1 MSNSIKEKRLSP
13 LKQND
18 KQMKKPLKAGE
29 REQGIRLDIWI
40 SQVLANISR
49 SKVQRLIKEGK
60 ILLNGKTTTART
72 LLTLDDMV
80 SFLGKLEE
88 PLLLAPEKSELKL
101 DLLYEDEFLIVVNK
115 PAGVSVHPSVSENK
129 PGASLVEALL
139 KHCRKNDEKVWEK
152 DTSERP
158 GVVHRLDKDTTGA
171 LVWAKEQE
179 TLEHLKK
186 QFKEK
191 TNKREY
197 LALLDGY
204 LEEDK
209 VICESYLY
217 RDPKNKTQFT
227 SSTNKEELEE
237 KGVKF
242 KYAKTT
248 FHKLESYYH
257 KLTLCRVKLDT
268 GRTHQIRVHAARELK
283 LPILGDPVY
292 NKRREYSKALPEKLR
307 QEMAKINRQMLHAE
321 VLGFEHPI
329 TFKELSFKKEVPK
342 ELILASTKL
351 KNSN

>member
-1 MSNSIKEKRLSP
+1 MKQDIKQTNQP
-13 LKQND
+13 LKVD
-18 KQMKKPLKAGE
+18 KEA
-29 REQGIRLDIWI
+29 QGTRFDVWV
-40 SQVLANISR
+40 SQTLTDISR
-49 SKVQRLIKEGK
+49 SKIQRLIKEGK

-72 LLTLDDMV
+72 LLTLNDII
-80 SFLGKLEE
+80 SFEGKFEE
-88 PLLLAPEKSELKL
+88 PLLLSPEKSELKL
-101 DLLYEDEFLIVVNK
+101 NLLFEDEFLIVVNK

-129 PGASLVEALL
+129 PGSSLVEALL
-139 KHCRKNDEKVWEK
+139 KHCYQKDEKVWEK
-152 DTSERP
+152 DGSERP
-158 GVVHRLDKDTTGA
+158 GVVHRLDKDTTGV
-171 LVWAKEQE
+171 LVWAKEQK
-179 TLEHLKK
+179 TLEHLQK

-209 VICESYLY
+209 VVCESYLY

-292 NKRREYSKALPEKLR
+292 NKRREYSKALPEELR
-307 QEMAKINRQMLHAE
+307 QEMKKLNRQMLHAE
-321 VLGFEHPI
+321 VLGFTHPKTGKI
-329 TFKELSFKKEVPK
+329 LKIKKSLDKLFSQLTEKVAEKEKDKK
-342 ELILASTKL
+342 
-351 KNSN
+351 